1 MRSFDISDA
10 EIQIMSSINLKVL
23 PHLAHPQSAVGCNA
37 QQCWPMWL
45 SGYHRLWFRFFL
57 YVQLVSILSDHIV
70 QANVVQFDDD
80 FTGLGAVVGML
91 LQCTFKS
98 FCHSV
103 SIQAKRRK
111 QRAQKDESRWQSTD
125 SSKAYRNTSAFKC
138 LWISVKINGN
148 T

>member
-103 SIQAKRRK
+103 SIQAL
-111 QRAQKDESRWQSTD
+111 
-125 SSKAYRNTSAFKC
+125 SKELSHLLLQCKT
-138 LWISVKINGN
+138 LVVTSVKRDVFLRVIKMFRTKAGL
-148 T
+148 